1 MFYKCDGFLKRSL
14 WGLLGTNCAVTFFS
28 IFTFGFSSQNVD
40 TVATKYIAI
49 NIENKKI
56 ENPIKNPST
65 LTQLP

>member
-1 MFYKCDGFLKRSL
+1 MFYKCAGFLNRSL
-14 WGLLGTNCAVTFFS
+14 GGLLDTNGAVTFFS
-28 IFTFGFSSQNVD
+28 IFTFGFSSPNND